1 MELVGF
7 NPMNRRYTFADI
19 DPHNG
24 DTVIVEKFDKSHA
37 IEVRDRS
44 QLLAGDKL
52 GRGEN
57 IRLGCSIPP
66 YVQVE
71 MLQKFGVDCRRVPL
85 EELFALVR
93 REYPHLVVNT

>member
-1 MELVGF
+1 MELIGF
-7 NPMNRRYTFADI
+7 NPLNRRWTFAEE

-24 DTVIVEKFDKSHA
+24 DTVIVEKYDKAHA
-37 IEVRDRS
+37 LAVKDRS
-44 QLLAGDKL
+44 QLLATDKL

-71 MLQKFGVDCRRVPL
+71 MLAKFGIDCRKLPL
-85 EELFALVR
+85 TDLFEFIK

>member
-1 MELVGF
+1 MELIGF
-7 NPMNRRYTFADI
+7 NPLNRRYTFAEEDV
-19 DPHNG
+19 HTG
-24 DTVIVEKFDKSHA
+24 ETVIVEKFDKSHA
-37 IEVRDRS
+37 LEVKDRS
-44 QLLAGDKL
+44 QLLAGEKL

-71 MLQKFGVDCRRVPL
+71 ILEKFGVDCRKVPL
-85 EELFALVR
+85 MELFALIR

>member
-1 MELVGF
+1 MDLIGF
-7 NPMNRRYTFADI
+7 NPLNRRWTYAED
-19 DPHNG
+19 DPHTG

-37 IEVRDRS
+37 LAVRDRS
-44 QLLAGDKL
+44 QLLAADKL

-71 MLQKFGVDCRRVPL
+71 ISEKLGKPVNRIPLDELWAIIRRD
-85 EELFALVR
+85 
-93 REYPHLVVNT
+93 YPYLVVNT